1 MNAIVIWH
9 YSLEWWLQWIGWA
22 IIVYLVWIMIACKR
36 NEMRERR
43 AWRALQE
50 QIRPKTRRNRKNR
63 RRHELS

>member
-1 MNAIVIWH
+1 
-9 YSLEWWLQWIGWA
+9 
-22 IIVYLVWIMIACKR
+22 MIACKR

-63 RRHELS
+63 R